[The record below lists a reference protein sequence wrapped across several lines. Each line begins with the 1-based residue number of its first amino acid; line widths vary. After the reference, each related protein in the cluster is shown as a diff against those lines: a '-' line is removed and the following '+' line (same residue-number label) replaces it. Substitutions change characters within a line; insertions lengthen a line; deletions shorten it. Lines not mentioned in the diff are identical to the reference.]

1 VNDRSP
7 RARARTTSAGKKSAP
22 RALFRTF
29 PGQGTGVHN
38 SGPVGR
44 TGLSRPDR
52 RSRVYVI
59 TPSFS
64 ESFARFPAFG
74 RNVPGGVEEIR
85 PRVYDERYMIVYMVP
100 VTKKWSLGASRSRK
114 GVVRSP
120 GHHEE
125 RPRESTLPRA
135 LSAAM
140 SATTSGSADPASS
153 SGDDPTLRAPTVPG
167 ADVVGAE
174 AAKGT
179 CHNCGGSMARGNVE
193 LAKMCGACGTRFHAS
208 DCGGAPRRRA
218 VSEGTRGRRARGRLP
233 PPVTRA
239 PTRRRARG
247 VALPP
252 TISSTGGVIGRR
264 GGRSAFAMFH
274 ASNATSRSRARAT
287 ARRGGVFRA
296 RSIAPGPALARPTS
310 RAVPGTSARERVAPS
325 PGPVTPPREEK
336 YPQTPGSGFGSFG
349 RIATRIRF
357 SASFAVVRLYFSS
370 DSRPPSSRGLV
381 RRPDET

>member
-1 VNDRSP
+1 
-7 RARARTTSAGKKSAP
+7 
-22 RALFRTF
+22 
-29 PGQGTGVHN
+29 
-38 SGPVGR
+38 
-44 TGLSRPDR
+44 
-52 RSRVYVI
+52 
-59 TPSFS
+59 
-64 ESFARFPAFG
+64 
-74 RNVPGGVEEIR
+74 
-85 PRVYDERYMIVYMVP
+85 MIVYMVP

-120 GHHEE
+120 RSSRGASPGKHS
-125 RPRESTLPRA
+125 PSRA
-135 LSAAM
+135 LGRDERDDERQR
-140 SATTSGSADPASS
+140 GSRVLVRGRPDASRADRAGRGRRGRGGGE
-153 SGDDPTLRAPTVPG
+153 GDLSQLRRVDGQGQRRAREDVRSVRDEVPRLGLRRAPRGRG
-167 ADVVGAE
+167 A
-174 AAKGT
+174 
-179 CHNCGGSMARGNVE
+179 
-193 LAKMCGACGTRFHAS
+193 
-208 DCGGAPRRRA
+208 APRRRA

-336 YPQTPGSGFGSFG
+336 YPQTHGSGFGSFG
-349 RIATRIRF
+349 RIATRIRS
-357 SASFAVVRLYFSS
+357 SAAQVVRVFFLGQP
-370 DSRPPSSRGLV
+370 PPSSRGLV